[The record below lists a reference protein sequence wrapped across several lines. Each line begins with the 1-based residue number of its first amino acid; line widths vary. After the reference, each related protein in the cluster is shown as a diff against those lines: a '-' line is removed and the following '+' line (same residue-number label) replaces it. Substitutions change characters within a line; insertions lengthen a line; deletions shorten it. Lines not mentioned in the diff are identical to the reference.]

1 MYRFIIRGTVES
13 RMYSLLQSKPTGCVR
28 LVQVTSSL
36 QRTLGK
42 ITPPHIW
49 LKILSQ
55 AMNIFEICCHL
66 PNKVSCEFDTVS
78 FRSLVNCT
86 LVRKQ

>member
-55 AMNIFEICCHL
+55 AMKLVF
-66 PNKVSCEFDTVS
+66 

-86 LVRKQ
+86 LVRRQ